1 MYRVTSMIDD
11 DDFDFEQP
19 VTRIPQNAQS
29 KKLLNNNILNEA
41 EQYLESIS
49 EHEHSLLI
57 KTLRSHADIEP
68 YFNVLADELDQPIG
82 SKVANDALH
91 VLYFWHLINQQQNSA
106 DLALLDVINSNIFQD
121 ELFKAFNDLDIGDI
135 KQQRRSVLL
144 EALQLYKLN
153 FYAGC
158 VAVLY
163 AQIEGTLTD
172 VLIQTGFL
180 KQNETKFVD
189 VYKIV
194 PGLKG
199 NEIKSLWHKSKIATE
214 QNLYFSELAAYKMDS
229 SSTVSMSRHNILHG
243 TDMQHFTQERSFILF
258 IWLFAAIRFMSNI
271 K

>member
-1 MYRVTSMIDD
+1 MIDD
-11 DDFDFEQP
+11 EDFDFDQP

-49 EHEHSLLI
+49 ENEHALLMT
-57 KTLRSHADIEP
+57 TLASHAEVEP
-68 YFNVLADELDQPIG
+68 YFNVLADELNQPVG

-91 VLYFWHLINQQQNSA
+91 LLYFWRLISQQKNPSEPQ
-106 DLALLDVINSNIFQD
+106 LLDVINTDIFQT
-121 ELFKAFNDLDIGDI
+121 ELFKAFDDLDIGEI
-135 KQQRRSVLL
+135 KEQRRKVLL
-144 EALQLYKLN
+144 EALELYKLN
-153 FYAGC
+153 LYAGC
-158 VAVLY
+158 IAVLY
-163 AQIEGTLTD
+163 AQLEGTLTD

-180 KQNETKFVD
+180 KQNGTKFID

-243 TDMQHFTQERSFILF
+243 TDMNHLNQQRSFILF
-258 IWLFAAIRFMSNI
+258 IWLFAAIRFMSNV